1 MILYRQFADFRNGER
16 ADGGAEIQ
24 AELKGAATLGGEWK
38 AVEEASAAARLASRS
53 SRRAGYISFTFAV
66 QLHWLAIRGLAPHYV
81 IMCFDIPTDMV

>member
-1 MILYRQFADFRNGER
+1 MLKLSSITDPPQSQWNVP
-16 ADGGAEIQ
+16 GAQ
-24 AELKGAATLGGEWK
+24 AVVKGAATLGGEWK